1 MRKDSNFSGQPMY
14 GQVINLLDKS
24 KILQFSRE
32 KAGERYIKHFDCW
45 NLIAAD

>member
-24 KILQFSRE
+24 KKNNSTAKSQVN
-32 KAGERYIKHFDCW
+32 AT
-45 NLIAAD
+45 